1 MVKMSICATS
11 EKIKILVIGDVML
24 DRYIWGQVERIS
36 PEAPV
41 PVVLAQSTTEALG
54 GAGNVAANAAALGA
68 EVILIG
74 VCGRDANKTRL
85 EELLNQQGIA
95 HKLLAL
101 DNLPTV
107 SKTRIM
113 AGKQQCL
120 RIDHENGIE
129 LNSEE
134 EAEILGY
141 AKEHLDARTVCIL
154 SDYGKG
160 LLSSFLCQALIDHAR
175 STSCPVLVDPKG
187 RDWSRYKGADC
198 ITPNSKEF
206 SLYSGLISQSEE
218 LLVRTAQAEC
228 DRLGLSS
235 LLVTRGAQG
244 MLLVGRDF
252 KPVTIPTQAR
262 EVFDVSGAGDT
273 VIASLG
279 FGLGSGMGWEQAS
292 RLANI
297 AAGIVVGKVGTQPVW
312 AHELE
317 QALEQD
323 PGRNPKIVSSRDLAQ
338 EVRTWQQAGH
348 VVVFTNGCFD
358 LMHHGHIRLLQR
370 AAALGRRLVVGVNSD
385 DSVRRLKGP
394 SRPVLPHQDRA
405 TILAAL
411 ECVDRVVIFAE
422 DTPER
427 LLREIQP
434 DVLVKGGD
442 YREDEVVG
450 RDIVKGRGGR
460 VEIIPIVDQ
469 VSTSDLIR
477 SILRQNGTACG

>member
-1 MVKMSICATS
+1 MVKLSS
-11 EKIKILVIGDVML
+11 RQEIKILVIGDVML

-41 PVVLAQSTTEALG
+41 PVVLAQNTTEALG

-74 VCGRDANKTRL
+74 VCGRDANKVRV
-85 EELLNQQGIA
+85 EELLDQQGIA

-107 SKTRIM
+107 SKTRVM

-129 LNSEE
+129 LNSGE

-141 AKEHLDARTVCIL
+141 VKEHLDARTVCIL

-160 LLSSFLCQALIDHAR
+160 LLSSSLCRALIDNAR
-175 STSCPVLVDPKG
+175 SMSCPVLVDPKG
-187 RDWSRYKGADC
+187 RDWSRYEGADC

-206 SLYSGLISQSEE
+206 LLYAGLISPSEE
-218 LLVRTAQAEC
+218 LVVRTAQTEC
-228 DRLGLSS
+228 SQLKLSC

-244 MLLVGRDF
+244 MLLAGRDF

-279 FGLGSGMGWEQAS
+279 YGLGAGMGWEQAA
-292 RLANI
+292 RLANT
-297 AAGIVVGKVGTQPVW
+297 AAGIVVGKVGTQPVL

-317 QALEQD
+317 QALGQD
-323 PGRNPKIVSSRDLAQ
+323 AGRNPKIVSSRELIQ
-338 EVRTWQQAGH
+338 EVRAWQQAGH
-348 VVVFTNGCFD
+348 MVVFTNGCFD
-358 LMHHGHIRLLQR
+358 LMHHGHIRLLHQ
-370 AAALGRRLVVGVNSD
+370 AAGLGRRLVVGLNSD

-394 SRPVLPHQDRA
+394 SRPVLSHQDRA

-411 ECVDRVVIFAE
+411 ECVDRVVIFDE

-427 LLREIQP
+427 LLGEIQP

-460 VEIIPIVDQ
+460 VEIIPIADQ

-477 SILRQNGTACG
+477 SILRHNGTQCG

>member
-1 MVKMSICATS
+1 MVKLSS
-11 EKIKILVIGDVML
+11 KQEIKILVIGDVML

-41 PVVLAQSTTEALG
+41 PVVLARNTTEALG

-68 EVILIG
+68 DVTLIG
-74 VCGRDANKTRL
+74 VCGQDANKKRI
-85 EELLNQQGIA
+85 EELLGQQEIA

-101 DNLPTV
+101 DTLPTV
-107 SKTRIM
+107 SKTRVM

-129 LNSEE
+129 LRPEE

-141 AKEHLDARTVCIL
+141 AKKHLDARTVCIL

-160 LLSSFLCQALIDHAR
+160 LLSSSLCRALIDHAR

-187 RDWSRYKGADC
+187 RDWSRYEGADC

-206 SLYSGLISQSEE
+206 SLYAGLISPSEE

-228 DRLGLSS
+228 SHLGLSS
-235 LLVTRGAQG
+235 LLLTRGAQG

-279 FGLGSGMGWEQAS
+279 FGLGVGMGWEQAS

-323 PGRNPKIVSSRDLAQ
+323 PGQNPKIVSIRDLAQ
-338 EVRTWQQAGH
+338 EIRAWQQAGH

-358 LMHHGHIRLLQR
+358 LMHHGHIRLLQQ
-370 AAALGRRLVVGVNSD
+370 AAALGRRLVVGLNSD
-385 DSVRRLKGP
+385 DSVRRIKGP
-394 SRPVLPHQDRA
+394 SRPVLAHQDRA

-411 ECVDRVVIFAE
+411 ECVDRVVIFDE

-427 LLREIQP
+427 LLEEIKP

-450 RDIVKGRGGR
+450 RDIVQRRGGR
-460 VEIIPIVDQ
+460 VELVPIADQ

-477 SILRQNGTACG
+477 SILRQNGTESS